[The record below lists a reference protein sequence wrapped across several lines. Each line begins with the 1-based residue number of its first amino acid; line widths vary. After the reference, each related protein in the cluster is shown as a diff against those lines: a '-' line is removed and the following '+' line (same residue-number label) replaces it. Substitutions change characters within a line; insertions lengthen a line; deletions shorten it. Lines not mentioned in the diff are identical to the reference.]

1 MKIPFFCFGK
11 MFNSNNHSPQEAC
24 MIIRRTNRSSVLT
37 ILCLCILL
45 LLTACSSQ
53 RAQVDFVF
61 MRTSDFTEPYWQ
73 GVIKDFEAQNPDIQV
88 NLHIFTWTEGRQKI
102 ADMVAQGKPPTL
114 ARVATRWIPEYVAA
128 GLLEPVDSYMSPEFR
143 SQFIPLLINE
153 GSQYEG
159 RTFGL
164 PITVSSRALY
174 YNKALFKQA
183 GVTSPPVNWVDLKN
197 DAQAIH
203 ALGPD
208 TYGFAVQGNE
218 DETSTYFY
226 YFLWGNGGEIL
237 TKDGTRP
244 AFNGPEGQEAVKFLK
259 GMIDNG
265 LTQPNPAGSGRKDME
280 TAFVGGKLGMV
291 ITGPWLA
298 TRLKTEAPNLE
309 YGLATIPYQTTPT
322 TLAAQDTLILF
333 KQAENKQA
341 AWKFVEFLYADQYR
355 LKYALGDGVLPEKIS
370 VAKNSQIT
378 ENPAYN
384 FFMEKLPTGRFE
396 PLNVK
401 SADISTTVAK
411 SLQSAYRNEISP
423 TEALN
428 SAAAKV
434 LQMLSYSATS
444 W

>member
-1 MKIPFFCFGK
+1 MV
-11 MFNSNNHSPQEAC
+11 NSNNNPSQEAR
-24 MIIRRTNRSSVLT
+24 MFIRRKNRFSALA

-45 LLTACSSQ
+45 LLSACSSQ

-88 NLHIFTWTEGRQKI
+88 NLYIFTWAEGRQKI

-183 GVTSPPVNWVDLKN
+183 GLTTPPANWADLKN
-197 DAQAIH
+197 AAQAIH
-203 ALGPD
+203 ALGTD
-208 TYGFAVQGNE
+208 TYGFGIQGNE
-218 DETSTYFY
+218 AETSTYFY

-244 AFNGPEGQEAVKFLK
+244 AFNGPEGQEAAQFLK
-259 GMIDNG
+259 GMIDDG
-265 LTQPNPAGSGRKDME
+265 LTQPNPADSGRKDME

-298 TRLKTEAPNLE
+298 TRLKTEAPNLD
-309 YGLATIPYQTTPT
+309 YGLSTIPYQTTAT

-333 KQAENKQA
+333 KQAENKEA
-341 AWKFVEFLYADQYR
+341 AWKFVEFLYADDYR

-401 SADISTTVAK
+401 SADISTIVAEALK
-411 SLQSAYRNEISP
+411 SAYRNEVSP

>member
-1 MKIPFFCFGK
+1 
-11 MFNSNNHSPQEAC
+11 
-24 MIIRRTNRSSVLT
+24 
-37 ILCLCILL
+37 
-45 LLTACSSQ
+45 
-53 RAQVDFVF
+53 

-73 GVIKDFEAQNPDIQV
+73 GVIQDFEAQNPDIQV
-88 NLHIFTWTEGRQKI
+88 NLSVFTWDEGRQKI

-128 GLLEPVDSYMSPEFR
+128 GLLEPVDGYMSAEFR

-174 YNKALFKQA
+174 YNKDLFQQA
-183 GVTSPPVNWVDLKN
+183 GLSSPPENWAQLKS
-197 DAQAIH
+197 AAEAIH

-208 TYGFAVQGNE
+208 KYGFGIQGKE
-218 DETSTYFY
+218 AETSTYFY
-226 YFLWGNGGEIL
+226 YFLWGNGGDIL

-244 AFNGPEGQEAVKFLK
+244 AFNGVEGQEAAQFLK
-259 GMIDNG
+259 EMVDGG
-265 LTQPNPAGSGRKDME
+265 LTQPNPADSVRKDLE
-280 TAFVGGKLGMV
+280 TAFVEGKLGMV

-298 TRLKTEAPNLE
+298 TRLKAEAPKLD
-309 YGLATIPYQTTPT
+309 YGLSVIPYQTTAT

-333 KQAENKQA
+333 KQAENKEA
-341 AWKFVEFLYADQYR
+341 AWKFVEFLYADKYR
-355 LKYALGDGVLPEKIS
+355 LKYVVTEGVLPEKIS
-370 VAKNSQIT
+370 VAENSQIVN
-378 ENPAYN
+378 NPMYN

-401 SADISTTVAK
+401 SADISNVVAEA
-411 SLQSAYRNEISP
+411 LRSAYRNQVSP
-423 TEALN
+423 AEALN
-428 SAAAKV
+428 NAAVQV
-434 LQMLSYSATS
+434 LQMLSYSATA

>member
-1 MKIPFFCFGK
+1 MFFT
-11 MFNSNNHSPQEAC
+11 H
-24 MIIRRTNRSSVLT
+24 RTNKSTVL
-37 ILCLCILL
+37 IIFFIVIL
-45 LLTACSSQ
+45 LLTACSPR

-88 NLHIFTWTEGRQKI
+88 NLHIFTWDEGRQKI

-114 ARVATRWIPEYVAA
+114 ARVATRWIPEYVAS

-174 YNKALFKQA
+174 YNKDLFKQA
-183 GVTSPPVNWVDLKN
+183 GLSSPPENWAELKS
-197 DAQAIH
+197 AASSIT

-208 TYGFAVQGNE
+208 KYGFGIQGKE
-218 DETSTYFY
+218 AETSTYFY

-244 AFNGPEGQEAVKFLK
+244 AFNGPEGQSAAQFMME
-259 GMIDNG
+259 MIDEG
-265 LTQPNPAGSGRKDME
+265 LTQPNPAESGRKDME
-280 TAFVGGKLGMV
+280 TAFVEGKLSMV

-298 TRLKTEAPNLE
+298 RRLETEAPALE
-309 YGLATIPYQTTPT
+309 YGLSTIPYQTTAT

-333 KQAENKQA
+333 KQAENKEA
-341 AWKFVEFLYADQYR
+341 AWKFVEFLYADEYR
-355 LKYALGDGVLPEKIS
+355 LKYALGDGVLPEKNS
-370 VAKNSQIT
+370 VAQNSQIT

-401 SADISTTVAK
+401 SADISNVVAA
-411 SLQSAYRNEISP
+411 SLQAAYRKEIST

-428 SAAAKV
+428 NAAAQV

>member
-1 MKIPFFCFGK
+1 
-11 MFNSNNHSPQEAC
+11 MF
-24 MIIRRTNRSSVLT
+24 IRRKNRSSILT
-37 ILCLCILL
+37 ILCLCIILL
-45 LLTACSSQ
+45 VTACSPQ
-53 RAQVDFVF
+53 RAQVNFVF

-88 NLHIFTWTEGRQKI
+88 NLYIFTWEEGRQKI

-128 GLLEPVDSYMSPEFR
+128 GLLEPVDGYMTTEFR
-143 SQFIPLLINE
+143 SKFIPLLINE

-174 YNKALFKQA
+174 YNKTLFKQA
-183 GVTSPPVNWVDLKN
+183 GLTSPPNNWADLKS
-197 DAQAIH
+197 ASRAIH
-203 ALGPD
+203 ALGAD
-208 TYGFAVQGNE
+208 TYGFSVQGNE
-218 DETSTYFY
+218 AETSTYFY

-237 TKDGTRP
+237 TTDGTRP
-244 AFNGPEGQEAVKFLK
+244 AFNGPEGQDAAQFLK
-259 GMIDNG
+259 DMIDAG
-265 LTQPNPAGSGRKDME
+265 LTQPNPAASGRKDME
-280 TAFVGGKLGMV
+280 TAFVEGKLGMV

-298 TRLKTEAPNLE
+298 RRLATDSPNLD
-309 YGLATIPYQTTPT
+309 YGLSTIPYQTTPT

-333 KQAENKQA
+333 KQAENKDA
-341 AWKFVEFLYADQYR
+341 AWKFVEFLYADEYR

-370 VAKNSQIT
+370 VAQNSQIT
-378 ENPAYN
+378 ENPAYS

-401 SADISTTVAK
+401 SADISKVVAEA
-411 SLQSAYRNEISP
+411 LQSAYKNEIST

-428 SAAAKV
+428 VAAAKV

>member
-1 MKIPFFCFGK
+1 
-11 MFNSNNHSPQEAC
+11 MFIH
-24 MIIRRTNRSSVLT
+24 RTNRPSIFI
-37 ILCLCILL
+37 ILFLCIIL
-45 LLTACSSQ
+45 LLTACSPQ

-88 NLHIFTWTEGRQKI
+88 NLHIFTWEEGRQKI

-128 GLLEPVDSYMSPEFR
+128 GLLEPVDSYMSADFR

-174 YNKALFKQA
+174 YNKTLFKQA
-183 GVTSPPVNWVDLKN
+183 GLATPPNNWADLK
-197 DAQAIH
+197 AASQAIH
-203 ALGPD
+203 ALGAD
-208 TYGFAVQGNE
+208 TYGFGVQGNE
-218 DETSTYFY
+218 AETSTYFY

-244 AFNGPEGQEAVKFLK
+244 AFNGPEGQAAAQFLK
-259 GMIDNG
+259 GMIDDG
-265 LTQPNPAGSGRKDME
+265 LTQPDPAASGRKDME

-298 TRLKTEAPNLE
+298 RRLATEAPNLD
-309 YGLATIPYQTTPT
+309 YGLSTIPYQTTPT

-333 KQAENKQA
+333 KQAENKEA
-341 AWKFVEFLYADQYR
+341 AWKFVEFLYADEYR

-378 ENPAYN
+378 ENPAYS

-401 SADISTTVAK
+401 SADISTMVAQA
-411 SLQSAYRNEISP
+411 LQSAYQNKISP

>member
-1 MKIPFFCFGK
+1 
-11 MFNSNNHSPQEAC
+11 MF
-24 MIIRRTNRSSVLT
+24 TNRNGKPKVLMMLF
-37 ILCLCILL
+37 IVIFLL
-45 LLTACSSQ
+45 AACSPQ

-61 MRTSDFTEPYWQ
+61 MRTSEFTEPYWQ
-73 GVIKDFEAQNPDIQV
+73 GVIQDFEAQNPDIQV
-88 NLHIFTWTEGRQKI
+88 NLYIFTWDEGQKKI

-128 GLLEPVDSYMSPEFR
+128 GLLEPVDAYMSAEFR

-183 GVTSPPVNWVDLKN
+183 GLTTPPENWTELKN
-197 DAQAIH
+197 AATAIH
-203 ALGPD
+203 ALGSD
-208 TYGFAVQGNE
+208 KYGFGIQAIQGKQPE
-218 DETSTYFY
+218 ASTYFY
-226 YFLWGNGGEIL
+226 YFLWGNGGNIL
-237 TKDGTRP
+237 TADGTRA
-244 AFNGPEGQEAVKFLK
+244 AFNGPEGVEALTFLK
-259 GMIDNG
+259 DMIDSG
-265 LTQPNPAGSGRKDME
+265 LTQPNPTVSPTEFPRKDME
-280 TAFVGGKLGMV
+280 TAFVEGKLAMV

-298 TRLKTEAPNLE
+298 ARLAKEAPDLE
-309 YGLATIPYQTTPT
+309 YGLSAIPYQTTPT

-333 KQAENKQA
+333 KQAANKEA
-341 AWKFVEFLYADQYR
+341 AWKFVEFLYADDYR

-370 VAKNSQIT
+370 VAENSQIT
-378 ENPAYN
+378 ENPAYS
-384 FFMEKLPTGRFE
+384 FFMEKLPTGKFE

-401 SADISTTVAK
+401 SADISKVVAEA
-411 SLQSAYRNEISP
+411 LRSAYLGQVSAE
-423 TEALN
+423 EALN
-428 SAAAKV
+428 NAAAQV

>member
-1 MKIPFFCFGK
+1 MTPAF
-11 MFNSNNHSPQEAC
+11 
-24 MIIRRTNRSSVLT
+24 
-37 ILCLCILL
+37 
-45 LLTACSSQ
+45 
-53 RAQVDFVF
+53 RA
-61 MRTSDFTEPYWQ
+61 
-73 GVIKDFEAQNPDIQV
+73 
-88 NLHIFTWTEGRQKI
+88 
-102 ADMVAQGKPPTL
+102 
-114 ARVATRWIPEYVAA
+114 
-128 GLLEPVDSYMSPEFR
+128 
-143 SQFIPLLINE
+143 QFIPLLINE
-153 GSQYEG
+153 GSPYEG

-174 YNKALFKQA
+174 YNKTLFKQA
-183 GVTSPPVNWVDLKN
+183 GLTSPPANWADLRNAAK
-197 DAQAIH
+197 AIH
-203 ALGPD
+203 ALAPD
-208 TYGFAVQGNE
+208 TYGFSIQGNE
-218 DETSTYFY
+218 AETSTYFY
-226 YFLWGNGGEIL
+226 YFLWGNGGDIL

-244 AFNGPEGQEAVKFLK
+244 AFNGPEGQEAAEFLK
-259 GMIDNG
+259 GMIDDG
-265 LTQPNPAGSGRKDME
+265 LTQPNPADSGRKDME

-309 YGLATIPYQTTPT
+309 YGLSTIPYQTTAT

-333 KQAENKQA
+333 KQAENKEA
-341 AWKFVEFLYADQYR
+341 AWKFVEFLYADDYR

-401 SADISTTVAK
+401 SADISTMVAEALK
-411 SLQSAYRNEISP
+411 SAYRNEISP

>member
-1 MKIPFFCFGK
+1 
-11 MFNSNNHSPQEAC
+11 MF
-24 MIIRRTNRSSVLT
+24 IRCTNRWSTLT
-37 ILCLCILL
+37 ILCLCIIL
-45 LLTACSSQ
+45 LLTACAPQ
-53 RAQVDFVF
+53 RKQVDFVF
-61 MRTSDFTEPYWQ
+61 MKTSDFTQPYWE

-88 NLHIFTWTEGRQKI
+88 NLHIFTWTEGHQKI
-102 ADMVAQGKPPTL
+102 ADMVAQGKPPAL

-128 GLLEPVDSYMSPEFR
+128 GWLEPVDSYMSPEFR

-174 YNKALFKQA
+174 YNKTLFEQA
-183 GVTSPPVNWVDLKN
+183 GLKSPPTNWAELK
-197 DAQAIH
+197 DAARAVH

-208 TYGFAVQGNE
+208 TYGFSIQGK
-218 DETSTYFY
+218 DTETSTYFY
-226 YFLWGNGGEIL
+226 YFLWGNGGDIL
-237 TKDGTRP
+237 STDGTRP
-244 AFNGPEGQEAVKFLK
+244 TFNAPEGQEALQFLK
-259 GMIDNG
+259 GMIDDG
-265 LTQPNPAGSGRKDME
+265 LTQPNPTESVRKDME

-298 TRLKTEAPNLE
+298 TRLAAESPALK
-309 YGLATIPYQTTPT
+309 YGLSAIPYQTTPT

-333 KQAENKQA
+333 KQAENKEA
-341 AWKFVEFLYADQYR
+341 AWKFVEFLYADEYR

-378 ENPAYN
+378 GNPAYN
-384 FFMEKLPTGRFE
+384 FFMEKLPTGKFE

-401 SADISTTVAK
+401 SADISTIVAEA
-411 SLQSAYRNEISP
+411 LQSTYRNEMSP
-423 TEALN
+423 TDALN
-428 SAAAKV
+428 EAAAKV
-434 LQMLSYSATS
+434 LQLLSYSATS

>member
-1 MKIPFFCFGK
+1 
-11 MFNSNNHSPQEAC
+11 MFTYRINK
-24 MIIRRTNRSSVLT
+24 SSVLVMF
-37 ILCLCILL
+37 LMVILL
-45 LLTACSSQ
+45 LNACSPQ

-88 NLHIFTWTEGRQKI
+88 NLHIFTWDEGRQKI

-114 ARVATRWIPEYVAA
+114 ARVATRWIPEYVAS
-128 GLLEPVDSYMSPEFR
+128 GWLEPVDGYMSEEFR

-153 GSQYEG
+153 GSQYDG

-174 YNKALFKQA
+174 FNKILFKQA
-183 GVTSPPVNWVDLKN
+183 GLTTPPRNWSELK
-197 DAQAIH
+197 DAARTIH
-203 ALGPD
+203 ALGSD
-208 TYGFAVQGNE
+208 KYGFGIQGKQA
-218 DETSTYFY
+218 ETSTYFY

-244 AFNGPEGQEAVKFLK
+244 AFNGPEGQAAAEFLME
-259 GMIDNG
+259 MINEG
-265 LTQPNPAGSGRKDME
+265 LTQPDPAESERKGME
-280 TAFVGGKLGMV
+280 TAFVEGKLGMV

-298 TRLKTEAPNLE
+298 TRLKNEAPNLD
-309 YGLATIPYQTTPT
+309 YGLSTIPYQTTST

-333 KQAENKQA
+333 KQAENKEA
-341 AWKFVEFLYADQYR
+341 AWKFVEFLYADDYR

-384 FFMEKLPTGRFE
+384 FFMEKLPTGKFE

-401 SADISTTVAK
+401 SADISDIVAR
-411 SLQSAYRNEISP
+411 SLQSAYRKEIP
-423 TEALN
+423 IIDALN
-428 SAAAKV
+428 DAAAQV

>member
-1 MKIPFFCFGK
+1 MFTLPTHKPKILMMFF
-11 MFNSNNHSPQEAC
+11 
-24 MIIRRTNRSSVLT
+24 IIVL
-37 ILCLCILL
+37 I
-45 LLTACSSQ
+45 LTACSPR

-73 GVIKDFEAQNPDIQV
+73 GVIEDFEAQNPDIQV
-88 NLHIFTWTEGRQKI
+88 NLYIFTWDEGRQKI

-128 GLLEPVDSYMSPEFR
+128 GLLEPVDGYISPEFR

-174 YNKALFKQA
+174 YNKDLFKQA
-183 GVTSPPVNWVDLKN
+183 GLTSPPENWAQLKS
-197 DAQAIH
+197 AARTIH

-208 TYGFAVQGNE
+208 KYGFGVQGKE
-218 DETSTYFY
+218 AETSTYFY

-244 AFNGPEGQEAVKFLK
+244 AFNGVEGQEAAQFLK
-259 GMIDNG
+259 EMIDEG
-265 LTQPNPAGSGRKDME
+265 LTQPNPADSGRKDLE
-280 TAFVGGKLGMV
+280 TAFVDGKLGMV

-298 TRLKTEAPNLE
+298 TRLKTEAPNLD
-309 YGLATIPYQTTPT
+309 YGLSVIPYQNTPT

-333 KQAENKQA
+333 KQAANKEA
-341 AWKFVEFLYADQYR
+341 AWKFVEFLYADDYR

-370 VAKNSQIT
+370 VAENSQIT

-396 PLNVK
+396 PLNVR
-401 SADISTTVAK
+401 SADISNVVAQ

-423 TEALN
+423 EAALN
-428 SAAAKV
+428 NAAAQV

>member
-1 MKIPFFCFGK
+1 MFKNRNGK
-11 MFNSNNHSPQEAC
+11 SK
-24 MIIRRTNRSSVLT
+24 VLT
-37 ILCLCILL
+37 MLFIVIF
-45 LLTACSSQ
+45 LLTACSAR

-73 GVIKDFEAQNPDIQV
+73 GVIQDFEAQNPDIQV
-88 NLHIFTWTEGRQKI
+88 NLYIFTWDEGQQKI

-128 GLLEPVDSYMSPEFR
+128 GLLEPVDAYMSAEFR

-183 GVTSPPVNWVDLKN
+183 GLTTSPENWTELKN
-197 DAQAIH
+197 AATAIH
-203 ALGPD
+203 ALGPGK
-208 TYGFAVQGNE
+208 YGFGIQAIQGKQPE
-218 DETSTYFY
+218 ASTYFY
-226 YFLWGNGGEIL
+226 YFLWGNGGNIL
-237 TKDGTRP
+237 TADGTRA
-244 AFNGPEGQEAVKFLK
+244 AFNGPEGVEALTFLK
-259 GMIDNG
+259 DMIDSG
-265 LTQPNPAGSGRKDME
+265 LTQPNPTVSPTEFPRKDME
-280 TAFVGGKLGMV
+280 TAFVEGKLAMV

-298 TRLKTEAPNLE
+298 ARLAKEAPDLE
-309 YGLATIPYQTTPT
+309 YGLSAIPYQTTPT

-333 KQAENKQA
+333 KQAANKEA
-341 AWKFVEFLYADQYR
+341 AWKFVEFLYADDYR

-370 VAKNSQIT
+370 VAENSQIAN
-378 ENPAYN
+378 NPAYS
-384 FFMEKLPTGRFE
+384 FFMEKLPTGKFE
-396 PLNVK
+396 PLNVR
-401 SADISTTVAK
+401 SAEISTVVAEA
-411 SLQSAYRNEISP
+411 LRSAYLGQASP
-423 TEALN
+423 EEALN
-428 SAAAKV
+428 NAAAQV

>member
-1 MKIPFFCFGK
+1 MSTHPMHKPKILMTFFV
-11 MFNSNNHSPQEAC
+11 
-24 MIIRRTNRSSVLT
+24 IIL
-37 ILCLCILL
+37 I
-45 LLTACSSQ
+45 LTACSPR

-73 GVIKDFEAQNPDIQV
+73 GVIQDFEAQNPDIQV
-88 NLHIFTWTEGRQKI
+88 NLYIFTWDEGRQKI

-128 GLLEPVDSYMSPEFR
+128 GLLEPVDGYISPEFR

-174 YNKALFKQA
+174 YNKDLFEQA
-183 GVTSPPVNWVDLKN
+183 GLTNPPENWAQLKN
-197 DAQAIH
+197 AAREIN
-203 ALGPD
+203 ALGSD
-208 TYGFAVQGNE
+208 KYGFGIQGKE
-218 DETSTYFY
+218 AETSTYFY

-244 AFNGPEGQEAVKFLK
+244 SFNGVEGQEAAHFLK
-259 GMIDNG
+259 EMIDEG
-265 LTQPNPAGSGRKDME
+265 LTQPNPAESVRKDLE
-280 TAFVGGKLGMV
+280 TAFVEGKMGMV

-298 TRLKTEAPNLE
+298 TRLKNEAPNLE
-309 YGLATIPYQTTPT
+309 YGLSAIPYETTAT

-333 KQAENKQA
+333 KQAENKEA
-341 AWKFVEFLYADQYR
+341 AWKFVEFLYADEYR

-370 VAKNSQIT
+370 VAADSQIT
-378 ENPAYN
+378 ENLAYN

-396 PLNVK
+396 PLNVR
-401 SADISTTVAK
+401 SADISNVVAQ
-411 SLQSAYRNEISP
+411 SLQSAYRNEISIE
-423 TEALN
+423 EALN
-428 SAAAKV
+428 NAASQV

>member
-1 MKIPFFCFGK
+1 
-11 MFNSNNHSPQEAC
+11 MF
-24 MIIRRTNRSSVLT
+24 IRRKNRFSALA

-45 LLTACSSQ
+45 LLSACAPQ

-88 NLHIFTWTEGRQKI
+88 NLYIFTWAEGRQKI

-114 ARVATRWIPEYVAA
+114 ARVATRWIPEYVAS
-128 GLLEPVDSYMSPEFR
+128 GLLEPVDDYMTPEFR

-174 YNKALFKQA
+174 YNKTLFKQA
-183 GVTSPPVNWVDLKN
+183 GLTSPPANWAELRNAARD
-197 DAQAIH
+197 IH
-203 ALGPD
+203 ALAPD
-208 TYGFAVQGNE
+208 TYGFGIQGNE
-218 DETSTYFY
+218 AETSTYFY

-244 AFNGPEGQEAVKFLK
+244 AFNGPEGQEAAQFLK
-259 GMIDNG
+259 GMIDDG
-265 LTQPNPAGSGRKDME
+265 LTQPNPADSGRKDME

-298 TRLKTEAPNLE
+298 TRLKTEAPNLD
-309 YGLATIPYQTTPT
+309 YGLSTIPYQTTAT

-333 KQAENKQA
+333 KQAENKEA
-341 AWKFVEFLYADQYR
+341 AWKFIEFLYADDYR

-401 SADISTTVAK
+401 SADISTMVAEALK
-411 SLQSAYRNEISP
+411 SAYRNEMFP

>member
-1 MKIPFFCFGK
+1 MSIHRKKG
-11 MFNSNNHSPQEAC
+11 
-24 MIIRRTNRSSVLT
+24 SSVLA
-37 ILCLCILL
+37 ILCLCIIFIV
-45 LLTACSSQ
+45 TACAPQ

-128 GLLEPVDSYMSPEFR
+128 GLLEPVDSYMTPEFR

-174 YNKALFKQA
+174 YNKDLFKKA
-183 GVTSPPVNWVDLKN
+183 GLTSPPTNWNDLRSAAK
-197 DAQAIH
+197 AVH
-203 ALGPD
+203 ALEAD
-208 TYGFAVQGNE
+208 IYGFGLQGNE
-218 DETSTYFY
+218 AETSTYFY

-244 AFNGPEGQEAVKFLK
+244 AFNGPEGQEAANFLK
-259 GMIDNG
+259 GLIDDH
-265 LTQPNPAGSGRKDME
+265 LTQINPAGSGRKDME

-298 TRLKTEAPNLE
+298 TRLKTEAPNLD

-341 AWKFVEFLYADQYR
+341 AWKFVEFLYADPYR

-370 VAKNSQIT
+370 VAKDSQIT
-378 ENPAYN
+378 DNPAYN

-401 SADISTTVAK
+401 SADISTEVAAA
-411 SLQSAYRNEISP
+411 LQSAYKNEISP

-434 LQMLSYSATS
+434 LKMLSYSATS

>member
-1 MKIPFFCFGK
+1 M
-11 MFNSNNHSPQEAC
+11 MFL
-24 MIIRRTNRSSVLT
+24 MV
-37 ILCLCILL
+37 ILL
-45 LLTACSSQ
+45 LNACSPQ

-88 NLHIFTWTEGRQKI
+88 NLHIFTWDEGRQKI

-114 ARVATRWIPEYVAA
+114 ARVATRWIPEYVAS
-128 GLLEPVDSYMSPEFR
+128 GWLEPVDGYMSEEFR

-153 GSQYEG
+153 GSQYDG

-174 YNKALFKQA
+174 FNKILFKQA
-183 GVTSPPVNWVDLKN
+183 GLTTPPRNWSELK
-197 DAQAIH
+197 DAARTIH
-203 ALGPD
+203 ALGSD
-208 TYGFAVQGNE
+208 KYGFGIQGKQA
-218 DETSTYFY
+218 ETSTYFY

-244 AFNGPEGQEAVKFLK
+244 AFNGPEGQAAAEFLME
-259 GMIDNG
+259 MINEG
-265 LTQPNPAGSGRKDME
+265 LTQPDPAESERKGME
-280 TAFVGGKLGMV
+280 TAFVEGKLGMV

-298 TRLKTEAPNLE
+298 TRLKNEAPNLD
-309 YGLATIPYQTTPT
+309 YGLSTIPYQTTST

-333 KQAENKQA
+333 KQAENKEA
-341 AWKFVEFLYADQYR
+341 AWKFVEFLYADDYR

-384 FFMEKLPTGRFE
+384 FFMEKLPTGKFE

-401 SADISTTVAK
+401 SADISDIVAR
-411 SLQSAYRNEISP
+411 SLQSAYRKEIP
-423 TEALN
+423 IIDALN
-428 SAAAKV
+428 DAAAQV

>member
-1 MKIPFFCFGK
+1 MK
-11 MFNSNNHSPQEAC
+11 
-24 MIIRRTNRSSVLT
+24 
-37 ILCLCILL
+37 
-45 LLTACSSQ
+45 
-53 RAQVDFVF
+53 
-61 MRTSDFTEPYWQ
+61 TSDFTEPYWQ
-73 GVIKDFEAQNPDIQV
+73 DVIKDFEAKNPDIKV
-88 NLHIFTWTEGRQKI
+88 NLYIYTWDEGRQKI

-128 GLLEPVDSYMSPEFR
+128 GLLEPVDGYMSAEFR

-174 YNKALFKQA
+174 YNKALFKQT
-183 GVTSPPVNWVDLKN
+183 GLTTPPNNWDDLRN
-197 DAQAIH
+197 AASAIH
-203 ALGPD
+203 ALGAD
-208 TYGFAVQGNE
+208 TYGFGIQGNE
-218 DETSTYFY
+218 AETSTYFY
-226 YFLWGNGGEIL
+226 YFLWGNGGDIL

-244 AFNGPEGQEAVKFLK
+244 AFNGPEGQEAAQFLK
-259 GMIDNG
+259 GMINDG
-265 LTQPNPAGSGRKDME
+265 LTQPNPDASGRKDME
-280 TAFVGGKLGMV
+280 TAFVNGKLGMV

-298 TRLKTEAPNLE
+298 RRLATESPSLE
-309 YGLATIPYQTTPT
+309 YGLSSIPYQTTAT

-333 KQAENKQA
+333 KQAENKDA
-341 AWKFVEFLYADQYR
+341 AWKFVEFLYADEYR

-378 ENPAYN
+378 QNPSYN

-401 SADISTTVAK
+401 SADISTVVAQA
-411 SLQSAYRNEISP
+411 LQSAYRNEISP
-423 TEALN
+423 LEALN